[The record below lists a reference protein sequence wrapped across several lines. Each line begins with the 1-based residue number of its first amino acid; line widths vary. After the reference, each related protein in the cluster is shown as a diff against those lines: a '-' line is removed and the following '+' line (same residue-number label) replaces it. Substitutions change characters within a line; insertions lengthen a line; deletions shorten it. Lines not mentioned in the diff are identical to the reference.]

1 MVCIAIYESDCC
13 ALIWACL
20 SNDHSLQ
27 VVGASG
33 AVMGFVGLTLADL
46 VVNSESML
54 NVLLRI
60 AVITAAA
67 VFLIV
72 TAVTKVWSEPS
83 PHQTDCCQ
91 GCRLCF
97 AIDDR
102 LGDVS

>member
-1 MVCIAIYESDCC
+1 M
-13 ALIWACL
+13 
-20 SNDHSLQ
+20 Q

-46 VVNSESML
+46 VVNSESTL

-72 TAVTKVWSEPS
+72 TAVTKAWTKTPPPPLLPS
-83 PHQTDCCQ
+83 
-91 GCRLCF
+91 G
-97 AIDDR
+97 
-102 LGDVS
+102 